1 MRKLILFVLII
12 SCIIGYFQL
21 KPKMYRYVM
30 NDPQSE
36 IILYGKEGCS
46 VCNYL
51 RTGLSENKIAYT
63 FKDVIKNADA
73 KEELINRIRPMNV
86 NGQSVPLP
94 VVVVNN
100 EVLFYYDFPRLMR
113 ERASKQFI
121 LFK

>member
-12 SCIIGYFQL
+12 ACVIGYFQL

-30 NDPQSE
+30 NDPNSE
-36 IILYGKEGCS
+36 IIIYGNEGCS

-51 RTGLSENKIAYT
+51 RSGLSENKIAYT
-63 FKDVIKNADA
+63 FKDVINNADA
-73 KEELINRIRPMNV
+73 KEELNNRIRQMNI
-86 NGQSVPLP
+86 NGQSVHLP

-100 EVLFYYDFPRLMR
+100 EMLFYYDFPKLMQ
-113 ERASKQFI
+113 ERASKQFV

>member
-1 MRKLILFVLII
+1 
-12 SCIIGYFQL
+12 
-21 KPKMYRYVM
+21 M

-36 IILYGKEGCS
+36 IILYGNEGCS

-51 RTGLSENKIAYT
+51 RSGLSENKIAYT

-73 KEELINRIRPMNV
+73 KEELNNRIRQMNG
-86 NGQSVPLP
+86 NGQSIQLP

-100 EVLFYYDFPRLMR
+100 EMLFYYDFPKLMQ
-113 ERASKQFI
+113 ERASKQFV